1 MGLVCGAPGPNEGG
15 PASGLPLGRAG
26 HPHAREQGG
35 SLRGRAGDQVRGGG
49 GTKASTDGTHRGE
62 GGVNL
67 SQILKLKNDGK
78 RKQWYL
84 NIARFANA
92 VPVAVY

>member
-1 MGLVCGAPGPNEGG
+1 M
-15 PASGLPLGRAG
+15 
-26 HPHAREQGG
+26 
-35 SLRGRAGDQVRGGG
+35 RGGG

-78 RKQWYL
+78 GNSGILTSQDL
-84 NIARFANA
+84 PMLSLSLFIEESLCCSQL
-92 VPVAVY
+92 